1 MRTHM
6 AMRLVLLAAL
16 GSAIAAP
23 AYAEDTSG
31 GAEKSIAPRSLSDTP
46 PSTSGSNSSSQDG
59 KAQDAKAQDA
69 KDAGS
74 GGSAAS
80 DAASKAG
87 GSPQGRNNT
96 MDDSGLGS
104 AGPAEGPR
112 R

>member
-1 MRTHM
+1 MRARM
-6 AMRLVLLAAL
+6 AMRLVLLAAV

-23 AYAEDTSG
+23 AYAEDASG
-31 GAEKSIAPRSLSDTP
+31 GPEKSIAPRSLSNTP
-46 PSTSGSNSSSQDG
+46 PSTSGSSSSSQDG
-59 KAQDAKAQDA
+59 KSQDTKVQDA

-74 GGSAAS
+74 GGAAAS

-104 AGPAEGPR
+104 AGPAEGSTR
-112 R
+112 